1 MYEINDRVSVTPR
14 NIMDQLAALSV
25 ALIGDA
31 LGRYGCMEHTIKPL
45 CEKFRIAGPAI
56 TVQTYRADNLMIHKA
71 LEMAEEN
78 DIIVVDGGGI
88 CDTGLWGALMS
99 RMAVKKKIG
108 GIVLDGGARDRLE
121 IIEMGFPVF
130 CKAVSPMGGFKA
142 SPGSINTKISCGRV
156 SVSPGDVIIGD
167 ADGVVVVPHQIAA
180 QVAEKAQQV
189 LKNEENIIEGMENGE
204 SLYNLLKLDK
214 VFEKLQIPQKRS
226 S

>member
-1 MYEINDRVSVTPR
+1 MYEINRRVSAVPR
-14 NIMDQLAALSV
+14 RVVDQLAAFPV

-31 LGRYGCMEHTIKPL
+31 MGRYGCMEYMIKPL
-45 CEKFRIAGPAI
+45 HEQFRIAGPAV
-56 TVQTYRADNLMIHKA
+56 TVQTYRADNLMLHKA

-142 SPGSINTKISCGRV
+142 SPGSVNTTITCGRV

-167 ADGVVVVPHQIAA
+167 ADGVVVVPGRIAA
-180 QVAEKAQQV
+180 EILQKAQEVQKKEAEII
-189 LKNEENIIEGMENGE
+189 KNMEAGE

-214 VFEKLQIPQKRS
+214 VLEKMEITYS
-226 S
+226 